1 MRFINLTFST
11 IFLLL
16 LGGCSSNPYQQ
27 QNVSSLERAKIVNVA
42 NDMLG
47 ISYQYGGQSPKKG
60 FDCSGLVYYSHKQAG
75 IRIPR
80 TTRGQFRAVKQIS
93 YRSLKAGDLVFFNTK
108 GYGLVSHVGI
118 YIGDGKFIHA
128 PSSGKRVSIA
138 DINDKYWKHRYSGAG
153 RL

>member
-1 MRFINLTFST
+1 MRFINLTFS
-11 IFLLL
+11 IIILLL

-27 QNVSSLERAKIVNVA
+27 QNVSSQERAKIVNVA

-47 ISYQYGGQSPKKG
+47 ISYQYGGQTPKKG
-60 FDCSGLVYYSHKQAG
+60 FDCSGLVYYTHKQAG

-80 TTRGQFRAVKQIS
+80 TTRGQFSAVKQIS

-138 DINDKYWKHRYSGAG
+138 DINDKYWKHHYTGAG